1 MTLFISAILIDIM
14 RKFLHQ
20 FFLPHEH
27 NNFRPKLLHHKFL
40 VLIIIFFF
48 SVQLG
53 LQRAK
58 TAFPTVLGATT
69 DISVQRL
76 LDLTNSKRQQ
86 QGLPTLSLNEKLSK
100 AAFSKGENMFAKNY
114 WAHNAPDGTTPWY
127 FIRQVKYNYVYAG
140 ENLARGFTK
149 SDDIIEA
156 WMDSPTHKENMLSPN
171 YRDIG
176 FAVLE
181 GKLMNEQTTLVVE
194 MFGNTESV
202 PLAKQSKTAPEAQP
216 QLFVE
221 KSAVLGQVPSFLS
234 KSPLVDV
241 GLVSW
246 YIGIGTL
253 SVFLLVLFVDAIFIE
268 RKKIVRFV
276 GHNVD
281 HIIFLGFVLLF
292 VVFISR
298 GVII

>member
-1 MTLFISAILIDIM
+1 MTLFISAILINVM
-14 RKFLHQ
+14 KKFLHQ

-40 VLIIIFFF
+40 ILILILFF

-53 LQRAK
+53 LVRAK
-58 TAFPTVLGATT
+58 TTFPNVLGATT

-76 LDLTNSKRQQ
+76 LDLTNSKRQE
-86 QGLPTLSLNEKLSK
+86 QGLSALFLNEKLSH

-127 FIRQVKYNYVYAG
+127 FIRQVQYDYVYAG
-140 ENLARGFTK
+140 ENLARGFTN
-149 SDDIIEA
+149 SDAIIEA
-156 WMDSPTHKENMLSPN
+156 WMDSPTHRENMLSPN

-194 MFGNTESV
+194 MFGNTESI
-202 PLAKQSKTAPEAQP
+202 PMAEQSNAYPEIQP
-216 QLFVE
+216 QLLIE

-234 KSPLVDV
+234 RSPIVDV

-246 YIGIGTL
+246 YIGVGTL
-253 SVFLLVLFVDAIFIE
+253 SIFILVLFVDALFIE

-281 HIIFLGFVLLF
+281 HIIFLSFVLVFVLL
-292 VVFISR
+292 IKQ
-298 GVII
+298 GVIL